1 MPKGSARAGA
11 GLGERRKGVQE
22 NDDKQS
28 GPRSVLRVMNVLAML
43 ADSTE
48 GKTLAALSDQ
58 LDLPKTSLFS
68 LLKALEA
75 GGYIRNAAG
84 RYLLGA
90 EALKLGSSLRQA
102 SAFPRCAR
110 PTLEWLASETEETI
124 LLGVLAES
132 GHEVTY
138 VDVIESE
145 KLLRFAVR
153 VGNRRPLYCTAA
165 GNVLLAF
172 MTDAERAAYLDAT
185 PFVRFTP
192 RTVDRAELDERIAQI
207 RQTGVVFDIDGLID
221 GASGVAGAVFDESGT
236 VRCSITIAGP
246 TIRLRDHL
254 DHFTGLVR
262 TAAEELS
269 RILNYRGPFP
279 PGSAAVMPEAP
290 PEPTARK
297 RGRPK
302 SGAAR
307 G

>member
-1 MPKGSARAGA
+1 M
-11 GLGERRKGVQE
+11 RRHSVRE
-22 NDDKQS
+22 MDDKQT
-28 GPRSVLRVMNVLAML
+28 GPRSVQRVMKVLAML
-43 ADSTE
+43 AESVE
-48 GKTLAALSDQ
+48 GKTLATLSDQ

-172 MTDAERAAYLDAT
+172 MDEAGQAAYMET
-185 PFVRFTP
+185 TQFVRFTP
-192 RTVDRAELDERIAQI
+192 RTCDREELLQRIAQI
-207 RQTGVVFDIDGLID
+207 RQSGVVFDIDGLID
-221 GASGVAGAVFDESGT
+221 GASGVAGAVFDESGA

-279 PGSAAVMPEAP
+279 PGRTE
-290 PEPTARK
+290 PEPAPAIEVTPRK

-302 SGAAR
+302 SSAVAAASAQKP
-307 G
+307 